1 MYDKYMCI
9 LYAWIT
15 LINLLE
21 EKHEYYGSCKINLG
35 QLVSTD
41 KMNHIQFGLH
51 GRICRG
57 CLFYAR
63 LDTAKLKFLTSQ
75 LHY

>member
-21 EKHEYYGSCKINLG
+21 EKHEYYGSCTVNLG

-51 GRICRG
+51 GRIMQ
-57 CLFYAR
+57 
-63 LDTAKLKFLTSQ
+63 D
-75 LHY
+75 

>member
-41 KMNHIQFGLH
+41 KMNCIQFGFVWMH
-51 GRICRG
+51 ISSQTMSRVS
-57 CLFYAR
+57 FYR
-63 LDTAKLKFLTSQ
+63 ESNIVKFKM
-75 LHY
+75 

>member
-41 KMNHIQFGLH
+41 KMNYNQFGLPEC
-51 GRICRG
+51 I
-57 CLFYAR
+57 LAR
-63 LDTAKLKFLTSQ
+63 KTQNVYPVNFNID
-75 LHY
+75 

>member
-41 KMNHIQFGLH
+41 KMNCIQFGLY
-51 GRICRG
+51 G
-57 CLFYAR
+57 CILAHKLFRADETQNVYPVNFNI
-63 LDTAKLKFLTSQ
+63 D
-75 LHY
+75 